1 MRQSMRQSTL
11 RVVTMLTLIL
21 AAAVTARAGEGS
33 LSLAPAVIMLRG
45 TAGQSTT
52 QTMKLTNGAS
62 KPFSFDL
69 QAQDV
74 VVRDGRRVFVAA
86 GQLPGSIAATAA
98 FTRRSVTL
106 APGESVRVD
115 VTVTI
120 PPKPSGRA
128 ILALFRGTTKMPRGS
143 AGVTASL
150 GMLLTFALADDVLA
164 STTPL
169 DVRPPTSS
177 SNLTVAQQLSNSG
190 TEPFVAIG
198 TLAIIGRNGTL
209 AGRTQAPPRRLLPG
223 ERTDIRAEYA
233 GDLAPGH
240 YRALMTYQLAATSVT
255 SSAEFDVR

>member
-1 MRQSMRQSTL
+1 MNVLSSMTL
-11 RVVTMLTLIL
+11 MTVLALT
-21 AAAVTARAGEGS
+21 AVAGDGS
-33 LSLAPAVIMLRG
+33 LSLSPAVVMLRG

-62 KPFSFDL
+62 KQYSFDL

-98 FTRRSVTL
+98 FSRKSVTL

-115 VTVTI
+115 VTITI

-128 ILALFRGTTKMPRGS
+128 ILALFHGTTKVQGPVG
-143 AGVTASL
+143 ATASL
-150 GMLLTFALADDVLA
+150 GMLLTFALADDVLPT
-164 STTPL
+164 TTPL
-169 DVRPPTSS
+169 KVHPPTAT
-177 SNLTVAQQLSNSG
+177 SNLAVAQELANSG
-190 TEPFVAIG
+190 TEPFVATG
-198 TLAIIGRNGTL
+198 MLAIVNRSGAL
-209 AGRTQAPPRRLLPG
+209 VGRTQVPPKRLLPG
-223 ERTDIRAEYA
+223 ERTDIHAEYV